1 MSEASIGEGATTV
14 AQECTIEGRPDRRAR
29 RAVGAVDWGW
39 STNTAPTA
47 LRLALQASSRDI
59 RHALRAPTT
68 DAPGI
73 APPTEAVD
81 SGITEPSIYA
91 ERHASAWIP
100 LPHGPRSRRTSFST
114 SDVRLNH
121 NSLSIN
127 QNSHLKPINP
137 TYRSLRNNIPH
148 LLNTAPKP
156 RIFNDSPLFI
166 AETQPNP
173 TATMT
178 SDSPFIRLVC
188 TRS

>member
-1 MSEASIGEGATTV
+1 MSVESIGEGATTV

-121 NSLSIN
+121 NQFINKPKFAFKANKPHISITPQQHPPFAQHSTKTEN
-127 QNSHLKPINP
+127 FQRFTVI
-137 TYRSLRNNIPH
+137 YR
-148 LLNTAPKP
+148 
-156 RIFNDSPLFI
+156 
-166 AETQPNP
+166 
-173 TATMT
+173 
-178 SDSPFIRLVC
+178 
-188 TRS
+188 